1 LTVRIAIL
9 SAEAGFSESLHF
21 KTVSQR
27 DMDESVKPQKLLKLS
42 ENNVVLTV
50 SIEVE
55 ASSSWAEK
63 TASSKAHAALEVPGA
78 ERFRADHC
86 QT

>member
-1 LTVRIAIL
+1 MAIL
-9 SAEAGFSESLHF
+9 SAEAGFSESLHL
-21 KTVSQR
+21 KIVSQR
-27 DMDESVKPQKLLKLS
+27 DMDESVRPQKVLKLS

-50 SIEVE
+50 SADAAE
-55 ASSSWAEK
+55 SRSWAEK
-63 TASSKAHAALEVPGA
+63 TASSNLQATLEVPGA